1 MPMMAI
7 IARRP
12 FAVVV
17 VVVVIVVVVVSPSAG
32 GGVAHPSTGHATEW
46 CRGETCETLRIELSE
61 YCLNKIKAALVVGG
75 FG

>member
-17 VVVVIVVVVVSPSAG
+17 SSPTKG
-32 GGVAHPSTGHATEW
+32 GGVAHPSTGHATVRRG
-46 CRGETCETLRIELSE
+46 CRKQHEMSSVIEAFTVVNVMTRGVQAKS
-61 YCLNKIKAALVVGG
+61 NGLVDC
-75 FG
+75 